1 VYWRDGTSFVLI
13 EGQALARAKVGGR
26 AGSFFTYGMRSE
38 HWDAY
43 LEGPTSK
50 NHVKDR
56 QPRFYFYVPDGIS
69 AADYVLI
76 RLERKGNRRGFQVW
90 SFGGVKVGC

>member
-1 VYWRDGTSFVLI
+1 MLI